1 MEENNK
7 KQFQAST
14 KEHSLVGDIGK
25 YVVEEY
31 VVPKSKDLLHD
42 MLSGL
47 AGMVNDSVQGAL
59 NKAIYG
65 EDKSRRTGSSY
76 STQRSGYT
84 TYSRPAT
91 QQIADKRDAVGKRSS
106 VDVRYVWVDDEQT
119 AREIISSL
127 KEMVDN
133 YKKAKVADLYEM
145 LTPKIQTSFTDYKYG
160 WTDASQFSY
169 HKEYTGEHR
178 GQYLIDLPKPE
189 DVTNI

>member
-14 KEHSLVGDIGK
+14 KEHSLAGDIGR

-91 QQIADKRDAVGKRSS
+91 QQIADKRDTVGKRSS

-160 WTDASQFSY
+160 WTDASQFSF

>member
-14 KEHSLVGDIGK
+14 KEHSLAGDIGK

-65 EDKSRRTGSSY
+65 EDKSRHTGSSY

>member
-14 KEHSLVGDIGK
+14 KEHSLAGDIGK

-65 EDKSRRTGSSY
+65 EDKSRRTGPSY

>member
-14 KEHSLVGDIGK
+14 KEHSLAGDIGK

>member
-14 KEHSLVGDIGK
+14 KEHSLAGDIGK

-76 STQRSGYT
+76 STQRFGYT